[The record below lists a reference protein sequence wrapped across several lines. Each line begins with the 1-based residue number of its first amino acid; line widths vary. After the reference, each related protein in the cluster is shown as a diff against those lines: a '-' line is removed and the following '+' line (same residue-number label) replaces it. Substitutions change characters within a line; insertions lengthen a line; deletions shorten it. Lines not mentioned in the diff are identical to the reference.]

1 MSPADDWRRK
11 MAPSTGFRI
20 LLVAAFVLLIGMLS
34 PVRGWAQAPRWE
46 IDLNASRIEYDTM
59 AALNAPSI
67 STLADWRRPSLF
79 GRLLGSVTRF
89 QNAGWSAQGRGDLA
103 GLFSPFGVL
112 NPIRIELG
120 GTAGG
125 SRHSSGFNTLIAGA
139 DARLHVRG
147 RNVGGWAGASLTS
160 ARNSFDTASVIG
172 AVPSAGLW
180 AQSGPIR
187 ATLSYLHTRLSGET
201 YPEVDFTVSLSQ
213 GPLDLTVY
221 GGFRQSPFQ
230 GPGLDE
236 SWAGA
241 TAAIWVHPS
250 AALVFSGGQ
259 YSSDIFQGLPGGRF
273 VSLGIR
279 LTPRRVRPIPITAP
293 APIIYTPEAAR
304 AGSIGFE
311 VDGARQVEI
320 AGDWNGWERVRL
332 SKDATG
338 RWVVPVGLAPGAYR
352 FNLRVDSERWI
363 VPEGVPE
370 IDDGY
375 GGRVGLLLII
385 SNEQ

>member
-1 MSPADDWRRK
+1 VSPRDDWREGIAR
-11 MAPSTGFRI
+11 STDFRI
-20 LLVAAFVLLIGMLS
+20 LLVAAFVLSIGMLS
-34 PVRGWAQAPRWE
+34 PAKGWAQAPRWE

-67 STLADWRRPSLF
+67 STLVDWRRPSLF
-79 GRLLGSVTRF
+79 GRLSGSVTGF
-89 QNAGWSAQGRGDLA
+89 QNAGWSTQGRGDLA

-112 NPIRIELG
+112 NPVRIELA

-125 SRHSSGFNTLIAGA
+125 SRHSSGFNSFIAGV

-147 RNVGGWAGASLTS
+147 RSVGGWAGASLTS
-160 ARNSFDTASVIG
+160 GRNSFDTASVMG
-172 AVPSAGLW
+172 AAPSAGLW
-180 AQSGPIR
+180 AQRGPIR
-187 ATLSYLHTRLSGET
+187 ATLSYLHTRIWGEF
-201 YPEVDFTVSLSQ
+201 YPEVDFTFSLSQ
-213 GPLDLTVY
+213 GALDLTVY
-221 GGFRQSPFQ
+221 GGLRRSPFE
-230 GPGLDE
+230 GPGLHE
-236 SWAGA
+236 SWAAA

-279 LTPRRVRPIPITAP
+279 LTLRRVRPIPIAAR

-320 AGDWNGWERVRL
+320 AGDWNGWERVPL
-332 SKDATG
+332 AQDATG

-352 FNLRVDSERWI
+352 FNLRVDGERWI
-363 VPEGVPE
+363 VPEGVPQM
-370 IDDGY
+370 DDGY
-375 GGRVGLLLII
+375 GGRVGLLII
-385 SNEQ
+385 SNQQ